1 MWKNIIKKSISDRKY
16 YFEGF
21 LDKVKQ
27 EGLEQEL
34 IDVEQRYEKIGK
46 IYGRTWWIVEI
57 IEDGMLDNHSAK
69 KIIQNIHFYIDGDE
83 DEDMRLSEDVEM
95 EIRTMP
101 SARGLTTEERE
112 NLKQRL
118 IQERKNRR

>member
-1 MWKNIIKKSISDRKY
+1 MWKDVIKKSISARKY

-27 EGLEQEL
+27 EDLEQEL

-46 IYGRTWWIVEI
+46 IYGRNWWIVEI
-57 IEDGMLDNHSAK
+57 IEDGMLDNHSVK
-69 KIIQNIHFYIDGDE
+69 KIIQTIHSYIDSDE
-83 DEDMRLSEDVEM
+83 DENMRLSLDVER
-95 EIRTMP
+95 EINTMP

>member
-1 MWKNIIKKSISDRKY
+1 MWKNIIKKSISARKY

-34 IDVEQRYEKIGK
+34 IDVEQRYEKIGE
-46 IYGRTWWIVEI
+46 IYGRTWWIVEL

-83 DEDMRLSEDVEM
+83 DENMRLSEDVEM

-118 IQERKNRR
+118 IRERKDRR